1 MKTTLQKHLGNQK
14 PLDKNLFDIL
24 MEKQFTMKD
33 LLELNT
39 GITYRT
45 INHWA
50 EKGYLL
56 SESKEGDWR
65 KFSFAEYIWILF
77 LNEIREMEV
86 SFKNILPSLF
96 IGMGIPEKE
105 YYEMDELQFEKLK
118 QLPFEKLT
126 KKVNPE
132 VVLENFCWTLVTII
146 SYKTPITI
154 RFFKG
159 GNYFFVYGNPVY
171 HGLTI
176 KTFLDEYKNKAER
189 SNFVS
194 SISVSI
200 DALIKDFIDKKTLDN
215 ISTLK
220 ILTDQEIEILNQIR
234 DGQLKEITIF
244 LEDGK
249 PDRIQLVDE
258 ENNADIAKR
267 IKEDFFSDYQSCQYI
282 TNGGK
287 SHTLKRITSK
297 KLS

>member
-1 MKTTLQKHLGNQK
+1 MGNQK
-14 PLDKNLFDIL
+14 PLDGSLFDTL

-33 LLELNT
+33 LLDLNT

-56 SESKEGDWR
+56 SENKEGDWR
-65 KFSFAEYIWILF
+65 KFSFAEYIWILL
-77 LNEIREMEV
+77 LNEVREMEV

-96 IGMGIPEKE
+96 IGMGIPDNEE
-105 YYEMDELQFEKLK
+105 YEMDEQQMEKLR
-118 QLPFEKLT
+118 QLPFERLI
-126 KKVNPE
+126 KKVSPE
-132 VVLENFCWTLVTII
+132 LVLESFCWLLVTII
-146 SYKTPITI
+146 SYKTPITV

-159 GNYFFVYGNPVY
+159 GNYSLIYGNPVY

-176 KTFLDEYKNKAER
+176 KSFLDEYKRRTEE
-189 SNFVS
+189 SNFES
-194 SISVSI
+194 SISISI
-200 DALIKDFIDKKTLDN
+200 DSLIKDFIDKKSIDN
-215 ISTLK
+215 ISSLK
-220 ILTDQEIEILNQIR
+220 ILTDQEIEILNQVR
-234 DGQLKEITIF
+234 SGQLKEITIF
-244 LEDGK
+244 MEDGK
-249 PDRIQLVDE
+249 PDRIQLIDE

-297 KLS
+297 KLN